1 MGTPTRFT
9 YGIGT
14 SAKGQPLGDFPLPDP
29 FHTGSTTGLDV
40 TSYSNDFFTI
50 GSTTLDW
57 TVTGVS
63 STFALTDG
71 VGGVSLVTP
80 GGTTTVTT
88 VAVAKSGFQFVAGQ
102 KFWYVSRIKAS
113 AVAGTVAFQFGM
125 QNGTGASPTD
135 GIYFQKAASSTSL
148 NLISRVNSTSV
159 TLATGI
165 TTAAANTYLDVG
177 FYYDGTDLL
186 VYVSDNLVARIAGV
200 SISATSSAKA
210 ITSALLQPAFQ
221 ITPTATDT
229 LSIDYVLAAQ
239 ETSR

>member
-14 SAKGQPLGDFPLPDP
+14 VPKTQPLGGYPLPDP
-29 FHTGSTTGLDV
+29 FHTSATVGLDV
-40 TSYSNDFFTI
+40 TSYANDFFTI
-50 GSTTLDW
+50 GSTTLDF
-57 TVTGVS
+57 TITGAS
-63 STFALTDG
+63 STFTTADG
-71 VGGVSLVTP
+71 VGGVALVTP
-80 GGTTTVTT
+80 GGTTTVST
-88 VAVAKSGFQFVAGQ
+88 VALAHSAFQFVSGQ
-102 KFWYVSRIKAS
+102 KFWYVCRIKAS
-113 AVAGTVAFQFGM
+113 AVAGTVAFQFGLHK
-125 QNGTGASPTD
+125 GTGATPTD

-148 NLISRVNSTSV
+148 NLISRVNSTNV

-165 TTAAANTYLDVG
+165 TTAAADTYIDVA

-186 VYVSDNLVARIAGV
+186 VYTNDNLVARVANV
-200 SISATSSAKA
+200 VVSATSSATA
-210 ITSALLQPAFQ
+210 ITNALLQPAFQ